1 MERGIFGVCGP
12 WALRNYGGT
21 ARSIRERDTFRL
33 WIHVW
38 ERSRRGRTGELALE
52 RSLHRSMRSGSRTDL
67 RLCGDEVGRPVLG
80 SPSSMVVVD
89 LNERRRSRR
98 PTFREWPMFLRGL
111 DQARAASRAVAQCSP
126 PRSQD
131 TMDTLQTLA
140 PPLSQLS
147 MRDRSARACAGV
159 RGKCRGTLRS
169 LLKYRV

>member
-1 MERGIFGVCGP
+1 MRIGWIEAGRGSCGVRIDAQGAMERGIFGVCGP

-80 SPSSMVVVD
+80 PPSSMVVVVD
-89 LNERRRSRR
+89 LNESCWVPSGNSALGSR
-98 PTFREWPMFLRGL
+98 GSGSNS
-111 DQARAASRAVAQCSP
+111 ASGAEFVAVA
-126 PRSQD
+126 
-131 TMDTLQTLA
+131 
-140 PPLSQLS
+140 
-147 MRDRSARACAGV
+147 
-159 RGKCRGTLRS
+159 K
-169 LLKYRV
+169 LLMVDD